1 MVACLHKRDK
11 SETFWYCEA
20 QNSHMINLVPKL
32 LKSIMI
38 CKSYCKK
45 FTATFYGPHCKILP
59 YST

>member
-1 MVACLHKRDK
+1 
-11 SETFWYCEA
+11 
-20 QNSHMINLVPKL
+20 MINLVPKL